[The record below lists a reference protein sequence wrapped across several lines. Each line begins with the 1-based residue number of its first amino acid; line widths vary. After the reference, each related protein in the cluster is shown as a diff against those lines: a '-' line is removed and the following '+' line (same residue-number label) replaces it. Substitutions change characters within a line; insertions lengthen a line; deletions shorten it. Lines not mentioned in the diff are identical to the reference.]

1 MRDVIFVID
10 APRSIGRVQFLL
22 IKDFTANLTAEMFYN
37 SPQSA
42 AGVIFIQSYAE
53 IWFDLQTYTNISV
66 LLSAINQ
73 LPYRGGVT
81 AIDKALTLLLS
92 TAQNEALG
100 LRSDSSKVV
109 IVISGGRSS
118 NTSATLLAAAALHAS
133 NIFDVYAVGVG
144 EADLNEL
151 EAIASGHEFVFF
163 TSFINNV
170 HLQQLKVKILQQ
182 LCNGK

>member
-1 MRDVIFVID
+1 MID
-10 APRSIGRVQFLL
+10 ASGSIGRAQFPL

-42 AGVIFIQSYAE
+42 AGVIFIHSYAE
-53 IWFDLQTYTNISV
+53 IWFNLQAYTNLSA

-73 LPYRGGVT
+73 LPYRDGST
-81 AIDKALTLLLS
+81 ATDKALTLLLS

-100 LRSDSSKVV
+100 LRSDSSKLA
-109 IVISGGRSS
+109 IVISGGQSS
-118 NTSATLLAAAALHAS
+118 NQSATLLAAAALHAS

-144 EADLNEL
+144 EADLNQL

-163 TSFINNV
+163 TSFINSV
-170 HLQQLKVKILQQ
+170 DLQQLKVKILQQ
-182 LCNGK
+182 LCNGKWPM